1 MFIKIFKNMKG
12 NIKMVKEKITINNET
27 GLHARPATE
36 IAKIAMKYPCSIN
49 LVVNGKEISA
59 KSPLM
64 IMSAGIKQKTDIEVL
79 CDGVDEEKALKELI
93 TAFEGGFG
101 E

>member
-1 MFIKIFKNMKG
+1 
-12 NIKMVKEKITINNET
+12 MVKEKVIIENET

-36 IAKIAMKYPCSIN
+36 ISKIAMKYKCEVWLSFDEKKIN
-49 LVVNGKEISA
+49 A

-64 IMSAGIKQKTDIEVL
+64 IMAAGIKSKTELEIFCE
-79 CDGVDEEKALKELI
+79 GEEEEKAIEELSN
-93 TAFEGGFG
+93 AFKTQLG

>member
-1 MFIKIFKNMKG
+1 MYGKG
-12 NIKMVKEKITINNET
+12 NKNMVKESVIIENET

-36 IAKIAMKYPCSIN
+36 ISKIAMKYKCEVWLSFDEKKIN
-49 LVVNGKEISA
+49 A

-64 IMSAGIKQKTDIEVL
+64 LMAAGIKSKTKLEIL
-79 CDGVDEEKALKELI
+79 CDGEDEEKAVKELKI
-93 TAFEGGFG
+93 AFQNKLG

>member
-1 MFIKIFKNMKG
+1 
-12 NIKMVKEKITINNET
+12 MVKETIIIENET

-36 IAKIAMKYPCSIN
+36 ISKVAMKYPCDIYMI
-49 LVVNGKEISA
+49 VGEKKVNA

-64 IMSAGIKQKTDIEVL
+64 IMAAGIKSKTELEMV
-79 CDGVDEEKALKELI
+79 CDGEEEEKALEELKV
-93 TAFEGGFG
+93 TFKNQLG

>member
-1 MFIKIFKNMKG
+1 MIKQQ
-12 NIKMVKEKITINNET
+12 IKINNET

-36 IAKIAMKYPCSIN
+36 ISKVAMKYPCEVTIIF
-49 LVVNGKEISA
+49 NGKTISA

-64 IMSAGIKQKTDIEVL
+64 IMSAGIKAKAEVEIS
-79 CDGVDEEKALKELI
+79 CNGEGEEKALEEIKEIIENKL
-93 TAFEGGFG
+93 G

>member
-1 MFIKIFKNMKG
+1 
-12 NIKMVKEKITINNET
+12 MVKETFVIENET

-36 IAKIAMKYPCSIN
+36 ISKIAIKYPCKVNLIVNVKTIN
-49 LVVNGKEISA
+49 A

-64 IMSAGIKQKTDIEVL
+64 IMAAGIKSKTKLEIV
-79 CDGVDEEKALKELI
+79 CDGEDEEKALEELKI
-93 TAFEGGFG
+93 AFENQLG

>member
-1 MFIKIFKNMKG
+1 
-12 NIKMVKEKITINNET
+12 MVKEKVKITNDT

-36 IAKIAMKYPCSIN
+36 IAKIAMKYPCDVN
-49 LVVNGKEISA
+49 LIIGEKTISA

-64 IMSAGIKQKTDIEVL
+64 IMSAGIKARTEIEIS
-79 CDGVDEEKALKELI
+79 CNGENEEKAIKELKEL
-93 TAFEGGFG
+93 FDSDFG